1 MRKVFFRFYEELNDF
16 LPEEK
21 RKVKFEHS
29 FINRT
34 SVKDMVESIGV
45 PHTEIDLILVNG
57 ISVGFNYIVQPNDD
71 ISVYPVFESFDISEL
86 QHLRALP
93 LREPKFVLDVH
104 IGTLA
109 RYLRMLGID
118 SSYKNDFK
126 KNEMVNISLNE
137 KRTILSKDRNLL
149 KRNEI
154 THAYWIRNDDPVNQV
169 KEVIERFHLQNFI
182 NEFTRCLECNSL
194 LALVNKNEIESELP
208 PKVKERQN
216 EFHRCTGCNKIYWK
230 GSHYE
235 RMEKLIS
242 QIKN

>member
-1 MRKVFFRFYEELNDF
+1 MNTVFFRFYEELNDF
-16 LPEEK
+16 LPEVK
-21 RKVKFEHS
+21 RKTRFEHTYL
-29 FINRT
+29 NRT
-34 SVKDMVESIGV
+34 SVKDMIESIGI

-57 ISVGFNYIVQPNDD
+57 KSVGFNYIVQPNDE
-71 ISVYPVFESFDISEL
+71 ISIYPVFESFDISEL

-104 IGTLA
+104 LGTLA

-118 SSYKNDFK
+118 STYKNDFTK
-126 KNEMVNISLNE
+126 DEMINISINQ
-137 KRTILSKDRNLL
+137 KRTILSKDRNIL

-154 THAYWIRNDDPVNQV
+154 THGYWIRNDDPVNQV

-182 NEFTRCLECNSL
+182 KEFTRCLECNSL
-194 LALVNKNEIESELP
+194 LTAVNKSEIEGELP

-216 EFHRCTGCNKIYWK
+216 EFYRCTGCNKIYWK

-235 RMEKLIS
+235 KMKKLITEITS
-242 QIKN
+242 

>member
-1 MRKVFFRFYEELNDF
+1 MHKVFFRFYEELNDF

-21 RKVKFEHS
+21 RKTRFEHTYL
-29 FINRT
+29 NRA
-34 SVKDMVESIGV
+34 SVKDMIESIGV

-57 ISVGFNYIVQPNDD
+57 ISVGFNYIVQPNDE
-71 ISVYPVFESFDISEL
+71 ISVYPVFESFDISEV

-93 LREPKFVLDVH
+93 LRDPKFVLDVH
-104 IGTLA
+104 LGTLA
-109 RYLRMLGID
+109 RYLRMFGID

-126 KNEMVNISLNE
+126 KDEMVNISLNE

-154 THAYWIRNDDPVNQV
+154 THGYWIRNDYPVNQV
-169 KEVIERFHLQNFI
+169 KEVIERFHLQIFI

-194 LALVNKNEIESELP
+194 LTAVNKSKIEGELP
-208 PKVKERQN
+208 LKVKERQN
-216 EFHRCTGCNKIYWK
+216 EFYRCTGCNKIYWK

-235 RMEKLIS
+235 KMEKLIS